1 MATVACS
8 IKRKRFRKESGLQI
22 LFRMPVTGIIL
33 SGGKSSRMGQ
43 DKGLLHLNGK
53 SMMEIAIERLSI
65 HCDRIIIS
73 ANSEVYDHLGLEV
86 VKDIFTDIGPM
97 GGLYSALT
105 RSLSEYNM
113 VLSVDLPFVNEGLI
127 NYLIDSSRGFQ
138 LAVPWSGNEYYE
150 PLCACY
156 HISVIALLKEAISSG
171 NFKLPS
177 LFQQMTVNKLI
188 INPELPFYHDNLFFN
203 INNVSDFISAEKLSK
218 SMEISGS
225 GRK

>member
-1 MATVACS
+1 MMS
-8 IKRKRFRKESGLQI
+8 I
-22 LFRMPVTGIIL
+22 TGIIL

-43 DKGLLHLNGK
+43 DKGLLQLNGR

-86 VKDIFTDIGPM
+86 VHDIFPDIGPM

-105 RSLSEYNM
+105 KSTTEYNI

-127 NYLIDSSRGFQ
+127 NYLIASSNGFQ

-156 HISVIALLKEAISSG
+156 HISVLTLLEGAISSG

-188 INPELPFYHDNLFFN
+188 INSDLPFYNDNLFFN
-203 INNVSDFISAEKLSK
+203 INNASDFISAEKLSK
-218 SMEISGS
+218 SIDVPGFRRE
-225 GRK
+225 